1 MRSFR
6 LKTVTYFWLLGVLIL
21 CLLVIYIV
29 RNGPISFYFIAIL
42 WILTTIVLLWF
53 GNHYIVKSL
62 STRYPWTRLVTKRF
76 IIQVSISLVYSLI
89 CINSTFFL
97 FKHFL
102 LNGYP
107 SESQFLVL
115 NIYGLLFIV
124 PIVSINFGS
133 FFLTEWKKSERQVK
147 ELEKENLLSQFQSLQ
162 SHIDPHFLFNNL
174 NILSTLIKEKKAI
187 DFLENFADIYRYL
200 LNFKGSELVTLSEE
214 LDSLSSYFY
223 ILRIRFSDALRIDIS
238 VPPELQTKNV
248 LPLSIQMLIENAVKH
263 NVISVNRPLL
273 IKLFTEDNQYI
284 VVKNNIQ
291 TKYVDKSKLTNT
303 GLKNIINRYRYY
315 TENKVSVIQT
325 ENEFIVK
332 LPLIDIITDESTN
345 N

>member
-6 LKTVTYFWLLGVLIL
+6 LKTTTYVWLLGVIIL
-21 CLLVIYIV
+21 CLLVIYVKRYGSI
-29 RNGPISFYFIAIL
+29 NFYFIAIL

-53 GNHYIVKSL
+53 GNHYIIKRL
-62 STRYPWTRLVTKRF
+62 STRYPWSKLVTKRF
-76 IIQVSISLVYSLI
+76 IIQVSISLVYSLFS
-89 CINSTFFL
+89 INSTFFL

-102 LNGYP
+102 LNESP
-107 SESQFLVL
+107 SESQFIVL
-115 NIYGLLFIV
+115 NIYGSLFIV

-187 DFLENFADIYRYL
+187 AFLENFADIYRYL
-200 LNFKGSELVTLSEE
+200 LNFKSSELVTLSEE

-238 VPPELQTKNV
+238 VPQELQTKNV

-291 TKYVDKSKLTNT
+291 TKDVDKSKLTNT

-315 TENKVSVIQT
+315 TENEVSIIQQ